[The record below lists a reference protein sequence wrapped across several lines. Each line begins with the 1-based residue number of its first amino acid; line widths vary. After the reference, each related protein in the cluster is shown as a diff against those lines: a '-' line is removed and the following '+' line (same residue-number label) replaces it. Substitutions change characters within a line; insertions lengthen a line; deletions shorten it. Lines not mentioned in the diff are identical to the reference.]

1 MYTLILIIIIFVL
14 ARTTLRGLF
23 NRTWKEKT
31 QDIVWSFG
39 NEKNFWQLM
48 GEKINA
54 PKVFFTYLRTRNQ
67 KDYIRVGDCIM
78 DAYSYSSEHEIDKS
92 DFDIK
97 TITKTEGIRLINST
111 LNPRIEK
118 VEKVITDF
126 LTENK
131 ITFTEDEIRKS
142 FKELEE
148 NPWSISGDVTKHYNR
163 FMPAH
168 LDSLIKSD
176 RTGVGI
182 WKVLKD
188 FVDKEHDFEFDRS
201 GNKHVDFLE
210 SLKMVQT
217 DVSDFVI
224 DLLCGKFENKDKSGK
239 LKKELKEWQQLHML
253 RWCVVDYSSM
263 RNLSILN
270 EKIWR
275 LIISIFL

>member
-1 MYTLILIIIIFVL
+1 MYILILIIIIFVL

-48 GEKINA
+48 NEKIDA
-54 PKVFFTYLRTRNQ
+54 QKLFFAYLRTRNQ
-67 KDYIRVGDCIM
+67 RDYIRVYDCVM
-78 DAYSYSSEHEIDKS
+78 DINSSSEYEISKNALDLKS
-92 DFDIK
+92 IP
-97 TITKTEGIRLINST
+97 KTEGIRLINST

-118 VEKVITDF
+118 AEKVIADF

-131 ITFTEDEIRKS
+131 ITFTEDEVRKS

-176 RTGVGI
+176 KTGVGI

-217 DVSDFVI
+217 DISDFVI
-224 DLLCGKFENKDKSGK
+224 NLLCGKFENKDKSEK

>member
-1 MYTLILIIIIFVL
+1 MYTIILIIIIFVL
-14 ARTTLRGLF
+14 ARTTVRGLF

-31 QDIVWSFG
+31 QDIIWSIG
-39 NEKNFWQLM
+39 NEKNFWHLM
-48 GEKINA
+48 CQKINA
-54 PKVFFTYLRTRNQ
+54 PKVFFAYLRTRNQ
-67 KDYIRVGDCIM
+67 RDYIRVGDCVM
-78 DAYSYSSEHEIDKS
+78 DIHSSENEVDKT
-92 DFDIK
+92 DLDIK
-97 TITKTEGIRLINST
+97 TIIKSEGIRLINST
-111 LNPRIEK
+111 LNPKIEGK
-118 VEKVITDF
+118 EKVITDF

-131 ITFTEDEIRKS
+131 VSFTEDEIRKS

-148 NPWSISGDVTKHYNR
+148 NPWSVSGDVTKHYNR

-168 LDSLIKSD
+168 LDSLLKSEK
-176 RTGVGI
+176 TGVGI

-201 GNKHVDFLE
+201 GEKHVAFLE
-210 SLKMVQT
+210 SLKMLQN
-217 DVSDFVI
+217 DLNNFVI
-224 DLLCGKFENKDKSGK
+224 DLLCEKFENKDKSEK

>member
-1 MYTLILIIIIFVL
+1 MYILIILIIIFLL

-23 NRTWKEKT
+23 NRIWREKT

-48 GEKINA
+48 NEKIDA
-54 PKVFFTYLRTRNQ
+54 PKLFFAYLRTRNQ
-67 KDYIRVGDCIM
+67 RDYIRVYDCVM
-78 DAYSYSSEHEIDKS
+78 DIESPSVYEISKNALDLKS
-92 DFDIK
+92 IPKIDS
-97 TITKTEGIRLINST
+97 IRLIST
-111 LNPRIEK
+111 LNQKIEGK
-118 VEKVITDF
+118 EKVITDF

-131 ITFTEDEIRKS
+131 VSFTDDEIRKS

-148 NPWSISGDVTKHYNR
+148 DPWSISGDVTKHYNR

-176 RTGVGI
+176 KTGVGI

-210 SLKMVQT
+210 SLKMLQDNVNN
-217 DVSDFVI
+217 FVI
-224 DLLCGKFENKDKSGK
+224 DLICGKFENKDKSEK
-239 LKKELKEWQQLHML
+239 LKNELKEWQQLHML